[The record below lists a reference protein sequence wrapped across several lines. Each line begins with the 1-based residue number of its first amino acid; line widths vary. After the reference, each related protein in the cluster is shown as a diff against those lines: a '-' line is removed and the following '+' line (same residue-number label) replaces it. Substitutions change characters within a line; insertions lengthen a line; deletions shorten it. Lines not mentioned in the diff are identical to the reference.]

1 MGSLIQGEEA
11 VRNGASFITH
21 LFNAMLPVR
30 LILTVNLYLIYLN
43 FKILN
48 YQFHHR
54 DPGLIGLL
62 ASSKIP
68 PGKTVYYG
76 IIADGIHTHPAA
88 LRIAYKTHPKGGITN
103 SLFFPLLL

>member
-30 LILTVNLYLIYLN
+30 SILTVNFYLIYLN

-48 YQFHHR
+48 Y
-54 DPGLIGLL
+54 
-62 ASSKIP
+62 
-68 PGKTVYYG
+68 
-76 IIADGIHTHPAA
+76 
-88 LRIAYKTHPKGGITN
+88 
-103 SLFFPLLL
+103 

>member
-30 LILTVNLYLIYLN
+30 LILYVDMIFVTLNLIISN
-43 FKILN
+43 IK
-48 YQFHHR
+48 FHHR

-68 PGKTVYYG
+68 TEKTVYYG

-88 LRIAYKTHPKGGITN
+88 LRIAYRTHPKG
-103 SLFFPLLL
+103 